1 MGFNIYIYWWLMSYS
16 YGGVNGIFHD
26 IFRLRTSLNDWVDC
40 RFVDFT
46 QIELATVMAG
56 NTNKYKW
63 F

>member
-1 MGFNIYIYWWLMSYS
+1 MSYS

-40 RFVDFT
+40 RFLDFT